1 MLSRRVVSCRVR
13 DVDRYDRK
21 VAVCFLSGEDLNSW
35 LVSEGWAVAYREY
48 STDYVSEE
56 DSARR
61 ARRNIWTG
69 SFVMPWDWR
78 RGQRLP

>member
-1 MLSRRVVSCRVR
+1 M
-13 DVDRYDRK
+13 
-21 VAVCFLSGEDLNSW
+21 
-35 LVSEGWAVAYREY
+35 AYREY